1 MATRFDQFLDGVE
14 HDLRNPLNTLGMTIA
29 LLGRGNP
36 SPETVTRGER
46 AVDRMTEMGDQLVAF
61 LRVTIGSGLPVH
73 VEGARLDDVV
83 QSVLNDLPRVVA
95 FEASGDGQGRWDL
108 ELVQRALKELVNN
121 AIDHGGE
128 GPISV
133 RAASDGTWVTVTVE
147 SANPVADWMTAE
159 LLFDP
164 VERAAKQR
172 VRPVRGLGLGLYLAR
187 QIARAHG
194 GDCTVEAAAGP
205 TRFMLK
211 LPAGEASAKVSL

>member
-36 SPETVTRGER
+36 SPDTVSRGER

-61 LRVTIGSGLPVH
+61 LRITLGSGLPLRL
-73 VEGARLDDVV
+73 EGARLDDLVRSVV
-83 QSVLNDLPRVVA
+83 NEQPRVRFDESA
-95 FEASGDGQGRWDL
+95 EGQGRWDV
-108 ELVQRALKELVNN
+108 ELVQRAVKELVSN

-128 GPISV
+128 GPITV
-133 RAASDGTWVTVTVE
+133 RASSDGTWATVSVE
-147 SANPVADWMTAE
+147 SSNPVADWLRDG

-194 GDCTVEAAAGP
+194 GDCTLESADGP
-205 TRFMLK
+205 TRFQLK
-211 LPAGEASAKVSL
+211 LPAGDASGKVST